1 MLSTSRGLTM
11 SKEYDIMKNN
21 ISDVAIGKV
30 FCSDKRDKHVI
41 TNVVQL
47 KMLKNICKYLI

>member
-1 MLSTSRGLTM
+1 MLSTSRELTM